1 MNNSPLPDPTVDPL
15 AYLTSLPKV
24 ELHVHLEGSIPAPTL
39 LKLAEKHGISL
50 PAATPQELR
59 QWLQFRDFPHF
70 GEVYQTISRCIQ
82 TPEDIEL
89 LAYEFL
95 QEQARQHIDHTEFTF
110 TAWTHLRNW
119 QLPYNEQF
127 AALHQARQ
135 RAERDFGVTSLV
147 IVDIP
152 RDAATPQEA
161 VALTEQLL
169 QSRPYGVAALGLG
182 GYEVG
187 SPAGKFH
194 AAFALARAAGLP
206 CILHAG
212 ETEGAPSIWEA
223 LEQGYSLR
231 IGHGVR
237 CLEDERLV
245 DYLREHQIPLEVC
258 PTSNVCLKVARSFA
272 EHPLPLLLAKDLYVT
287 LNSDDPALF
296 GASLTDEYLNSHHQL
311 GLSLPTLK
319 QLSYNALDAS
329 LLSAAEKQALRRK
342 WSSYSSGG

>member
-1 MNNSPLPDPTVDPL
+1 MNDLRLPVPSADPV
-15 AYLTSLPKV
+15 AYLTTLPKV
-24 ELHVHLEGSIPAPTL
+24 ELHVHLEGSIPAQTL
-39 LKLAEKHGISL
+39 LKLARKHGISL
-50 PAATPQELR
+50 PATTPQQLLK
-59 QWLQFRDFPHF
+59 WLQFRDFPHF

-89 LAYEFL
+89 LTYEFL
-95 QEQARQHIDHTEFTF
+95 REQARQHIDHTEFTF

-119 QLPYNEQF
+119 QLPYAEQF

-135 RAERDFGVTSLV
+135 RAERDFGVTSLA

-152 RDAATPQEA
+152 REAATPQEA
-161 VALTEQLL
+161 VVLTEQIL
-169 QSRPYGVAALGLG
+169 QNRVYGVAALGLG

-194 AAFALARAAGLP
+194 EAFALARAMNLP

-212 ETEGAPSIWEA
+212 ETEGAQSIWEA
-223 LEQGYSLR
+223 LEQGHSLR

-258 PTSNVCLKVARSFA
+258 PTSNVCLKVAKSFA
-272 EHPLPLLLAKDLYVT
+272 EHPLPLLLAEGLYVT

-296 GASLTDEYLNSHHQL
+296 GASLTDEYLNSHRVL
-311 GLSLPTLK
+311 GLSLATLK
-319 QLSYNALDAS
+319 QLSYHALTAS
-329 LLSAAEKQALRRK
+329 LLSEAEKQALRQK
-342 WSSYSSGG
+342 WATQK